1 MTALTSGCGSE
12 DESIGDRALSPAET
26 WSAQR
31 EAAKSILATYPGQ
44 PSPIAITGAA
54 LLSATADPATTR
66 ISVTFTGA
74 RETASTPCGA
84 DYAGEAVESAAVVVV
99 IVLEQRNSSGG
110 VCTMQGTTRTATLN
124 LARPLG
130 NRELLDLQ
138 AQVVP
143 VRTAYV
149 PD

>member
-1 MTALTSGCGSE
+1 MAALTSGCGSKN
-12 DESIGDRALSPAET
+12 DSIGNQTLSPGET

-31 EAAKSILATYPGQ
+31 EQAKSILATYPGR
-44 PSPIAITGAA
+44 PSPNMYAGAA

-74 RETASTPCGA
+74 RGSASTACGA
-84 DYAGEAVESAAVVVV
+84 DYAGEAVESATVVVV
-99 IVLEQRNSSGG
+99 LVLEQHNSYGG
-110 VCTMQGTTRTATLN
+110 VCTMEGTTRTATLN